1 MSGIM
6 GHTRIIIGGGG
17 TGGHIFPAISIAN
30 ALRRMDPSVEILFV
44 GAVGRME
51 MTRVPEAGY
60 EIKGLP
66 VAGFIRKKY
75 SPENLIVVWKL
86 LKSMLLARKIIRDF
100 RPQIVV
106 GVGGYASGP
115 VLRQAQHMGIPT
127 VIQEQNSY
135 AGVTNRLLAAKA
147 KKICVAYEGMEKYF
161 PAEKII
167 KTGNPVR
174 HTFDN
179 LTDIHDEAISFYGLD
194 KTKPVILVL
203 GESLGAGTINNSL
216 SSGIGQ
222 ISDAGVQLLWQTGG
236 LYFDR
241 MRVIAEKAALPG
253 IHVMGFINRMDLA
266 YSASDIIISRAGAG
280 TISEL
285 ELVGKPVILVP
296 SPNVAE
302 DHQTHNAMALVNKNA
317 AILISDA
324 EADNR
329 LIGEALAL
337 INDGE
342 KCRELSHNIMKLADR
357 NSDETIAGEI
367 LKLIKR

>member
-1 MSGIM
+1 MNDSR
-6 GHTRIIIGGGG
+6 GHKHIIISGGG

-30 ALRRMDPSVEILFV
+30 ALRRMDSSVEILFV
-44 GAVGRME
+44 GAAGRME

-75 SPENLIVVWKL
+75 SPKNLIVVWKL
-86 LKSMLLARKIIRDF
+86 LRSMMLARKILRDF
-100 RPQIVV
+100 HPQIVV

-115 VLRQAQHMGIPT
+115 VLKQAQHMGIPT

-161 PAEKII
+161 PVDKII

-179 LTDIHDEAISFYGLD
+179 LSDIHDEAVSFFGLD

-203 GESLGAGTINNSL
+203 GGSLGAGTINNSL

-222 ISDAGVQLLWQTGG
+222 IADAGVQLLWQTGG

-241 MRVIAEKAALPG
+241 MNAIAEKATLPG

-266 YSASDIIISRAGAG
+266 YSAADIIITRAGAG

-317 AILISDA
+317 AILVSDK
-324 EADNR
+324 EADIK
-329 LIGEALAL
+329 LIKEALAL
-337 INDGE
+337 IGDSERRN
-342 KCRELSHNIMKLADR
+342 ELSLNVKKLADR
-357 NSDETIAGEI
+357 NADETIAGEI